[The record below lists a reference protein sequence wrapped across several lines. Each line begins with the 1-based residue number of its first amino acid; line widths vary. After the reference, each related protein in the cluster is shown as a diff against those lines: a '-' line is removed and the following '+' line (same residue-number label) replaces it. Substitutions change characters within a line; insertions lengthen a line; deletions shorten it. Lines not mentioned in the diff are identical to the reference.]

1 MLLFC
6 TKRVLH
12 GTLPWVHYLNAVTGI
27 KVIVYLAQYA
37 LAYRCGQLRGLG
49 KRSVVMSMSLAQ

>member
-27 KVIVYLAQYA
+27 KVLHNMPW
-37 LAYRCGQLRGLG
+37 LTG
-49 KRSVVMSMSLAQ
+49 VVNLEVWVKEVL